1 MIQVI
6 YLSKDSISKCFAAA
20 YIRVSTDNQTELSPS
35 SQLKI
40 IKKFA
45 DEKGYLIDENFI
57 FRDNGISGRYADKR
71 PEFNRMITLSKQ
83 KPPPFSAVLVW
94 KFSRFAR
101 NQEESIF
108 YKSLLRKNGIEV
120 ISVSEPVDDGPF
132 GKLIE
137 RIIEW
142 SDEYYSIRLSGEVR
156 RGMTEK
162 AERGGVVSIAP
173 FGYKVTDNKLIVNDE
188 QAEIVRKI
196 FDDFLN
202 SKNIKMICD
211 NLNSAKIKTAKGNIW
226 DCRAVEYILQNP
238 VYIGKIRWNPNG
250 KTGRNFSNS
259 NLLISDGQHKP
270 IIEEN
275 TFRQVQ
281 QILFLQKIIKGRYS
295 HQNAEI
301 KFLFQNIVKCSNC
314 KANLVPII
322 NTALQCSAYIHG
334 KCHSSHYVNVNK
346 LEKAIIK
353 AVNILFEN
361 NYIKYPFLNDQT
373 LNLKIKNN
381 LLSLII
387 KSITFDR
394 KSSHFDILLSGFE

>member
-1 MIQVI
+1 MIK
-6 YLSKDSISKCFAAA
+6 LTENCNKNHFAAA
-20 YIRVSTDNQTELSPS
+20 YIRVSTENQTELSPS

-40 IKKFA
+40 IRKFA

-71 PEFNRMITLSKQ
+71 PEFNRMISLAKQ

-162 AERGGVVSIAP
+162 AERGGIVSIAP
-173 FGYKVTDNKLIVNDE
+173 FGYKVADGKLVVDAE
-188 QAEIVRKI
+188 KSEIVRKI
-196 FDDFLN
+196 FADFLN
-202 SKNIKMICD
+202 SKDIKMICD
-211 NLNSAKIKTAKGNIW
+211 NLNSAKIKTAKGNNW

-238 VYIGKIRWNPNG
+238 VYIGKIRWNPVC
-250 KTGRNFSNS
+250 KTGRDFYND
-259 NLLISDGQHKP
+259 NLIISKGTHKP
-270 IIEEN
+270 IIDEN
-275 TFRQVQ
+275 TLEQTK
-281 QILFLQKIIKGRYS
+281 QILFLQRIINKEHSHKQTKIKCLV
-295 HQNAEI
+295 QN
-301 KFLFQNIVKCSNC
+301 LVKCSNC
-314 KANLVPII
+314 NATLVPIK
-322 NTALQCSAYIHG
+322 NNSLQCSDYIHRT
-334 KCHSSHYVNVNK
+334 CHSSHCVK
-346 LEKAIIK
+346 IDKIEKAIIN
-353 AVNILFEN
+353 AINILCRN
-361 NYIKYPFLNDQT
+361 NSISTAFINDCTYSLKTKNHLLSIIIKKVIFTRQFSHLDIFLN
-373 LNLKIKNN
+373 
-381 LLSLII
+381 
-387 KSITFDR
+387 
-394 KSSHFDILLSGFE
+394 

>member
-1 MIQVI
+1 MTENCN
-6 YLSKDSISKCFAAA
+6 KNHFAAA
-20 YIRVSTDNQTELSPS
+20 YIRVSTENQTELSPS

-40 IKKFA
+40 IRKFA

-71 PEFNRMITLSKQ
+71 PEFNRMISLAKQ

-162 AERGGVVSIAP
+162 AERGGIVSIAP
-173 FGYKVTDNKLIVNDE
+173 FGYKVADGKLVVDAE
-188 QAEIVRKI
+188 KAEIVRKI
-196 FDDFLN
+196 FTDFLN
-202 SKNIKMICD
+202 SKDIKMICD
-211 NLNSAKIKTAKGNIW
+211 NLNSAKIKTAKSNRW

-238 VYIGKIRWNPNG
+238 VYIGKIRWNPVC
-250 KTGRNFSNS
+250 KTGRDFYNENLIISN
-259 NLLISDGQHKP
+259 GTHEP
-270 IIEEN
+270 IIDEEI
-275 TFRQVQ
+275 FDRAR
-281 QILFLQKIIKGRYS
+281 QILFLQRIISKEHS
-295 HQNAEI
+295 HKLNEI
-301 KFLFQNIVKCSNC
+301 KCLVQNLVKCSECNST
-314 KANLVPII
+314 LIPIK
-322 NTALQCSAYIHG
+322 NNSLQCSAYIHG
-334 KCHSSHYVNVNK
+334 NCHSSHSVRIEKVEK
-346 LEKAIIK
+346 VVIKAI
-353 AVNILFEN
+353 NILCEN
-361 NYIKYPFLNDQT
+361 NSINTSYINSKNHL
-373 LNLKIKNN
+373 LKVKHN
-381 LLSLII
+381 LLSII
-387 KSITFDR
+387 TKRIIFDR
-394 KSSHFDILLSGFE
+394 KASHLNIFLSQNK